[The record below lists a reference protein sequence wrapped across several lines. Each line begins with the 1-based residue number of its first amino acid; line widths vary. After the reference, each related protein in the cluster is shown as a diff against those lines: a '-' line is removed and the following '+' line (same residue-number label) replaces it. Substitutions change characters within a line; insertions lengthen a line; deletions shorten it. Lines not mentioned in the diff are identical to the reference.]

1 MLAER
6 TCEMVASAKR
16 LRLTPN
22 KERNQAPRMGE
33 IQQFRKRHRSDYMKV
48 GDDIEFKIVTKRQRL
63 DSCGEESS
71 SEDRS
76 SPDLMQQIKDISIS
90 EKSGKAVKQAV
101 KVKDIVKKVEESV
114 RPASPEKVTMDTREL
129 NRRSPNGFLLPD
141 PLPK

>member
-1 MLAER
+1 
-6 TCEMVASAKR
+6 
-16 LRLTPN
+16 
-22 KERNQAPRMGE
+22 
-33 IQQFRKRHRSDYMKV
+33 MKV
-48 GDDIEFKIVTKRQRL
+48 EDDIEFKIATKRQRL

-90 EKSGKAVKQAV
+90 ERSVKAVKQAV
-101 KVKDIVKKVEESV
+101 KVKDIVRKVEESV

-141 PLPK
+141 PLPR